1 MKVFLNAGHA
11 PSGNPDPGAC
21 GYGLRECDVAKGVA
35 DLVAGY
41 LTASGVEIAGNLQSD
56 SLEEVVDASNESEA
70 DLFISIHCNACNG
83 NARGTEVW
91 YYHRSAYGEMLAD
104 CIRHQIVDALGTADR
119 GSKGAKPGIN
129 GLYVL
134 NNTGATAVL
143 VELAFIDNEEDAQ
156 LLRDKQDEFA
166 RAIARGVTDYE
177 QEVF

>member
-11 PSGNPDPGAC
+11 PSGNPDPGAY
-21 GYGLRECDVAKGVA
+21 GFGLRECDVAKNVA
-35 DLVAGY
+35 DLVVGY
-41 LTASGVEIAGNLQSD
+41 LTAAGVEVAGNLQSD
-56 SLEEVVDASNESEA
+56 SLEEVVDASN
-70 DLFISIHCNACNG
+70 G

-91 YYHRSAYGEMLAD
+91 YYHRSAYREMLAD
-104 CIRHQIVDALGTADR
+104 CIRHQIVDALGTTDR

-143 VELAFIDNEEDAQ
+143 VELAFIDNEQDAQ

-166 RAIARGVTDYE
+166 RAIARGITDYE